1 MTGSHLVRES
11 VNPRRLESAPVI
23 AARREHD
30 GGRGIAQALD
40 ELQRLSVLRDVP
52 DLKRNTPLFEA
63 LDRELT
69 RLASGIREN
78 NDQGGLQ
85 SENGVS
91 SILPVKGTDD

>member
-1 MTGSHLVRES
+1 MRES

-30 GGRGIAQALD
+30 GGRSISQALD

-69 RLASGIREN
+69 RLASWRTK
-78 NDQGGLQ
+78 NDDQKRLQ

-91 SILPVKGTDD
+91 SILPAKGTDD